1 MGPKEAFGARKE
13 TPRGADHR
21 QAPRHR
27 EAHRAGHVPMAAK
40 RVRVTDLTDHVGS
53 SSQTP
58 QPRISSR
65 RVRTPAFPFSR
76 TSEILRKVSAAPA
89 VERSGS
95 FRNPRSVVHRHGKI
109 IRELTRLACR
119 PSSMAEQWFCNY
131 LYPERW

>member
-76 TSEILRKVSAAPA
+76 TGEILQRVSAAPA
-89 VERSGS
+89 VERTKFSQPPVSRSLEWQNHSRTREKSHAVLAQWQSSGFVTS
-95 FRNPRSVVHRHGKI
+95 RA
-109 IRELTRLACR
+109 TCAT
-119 PSSMAEQWFCNY
+119 
-131 LYPERW
+131 